1 MYLITDSKATVNTLG
16 LTNDEIKECINEN
29 LRVNPDD
36 DVLAYSLDWTSWVI
50 CNGYL
55 KRKEKD
61 ITFDFTNNYHF
72 EDRIQIIHKHNSEI
86 MCTIHCMI
94 YGKVEES

>member
-1 MYLITDSKATVNTLG
+1 MYLITDSKVTVNTLG

-55 KRKEKD
+55 KRKKK
-61 ITFDFTNNYHF
+61 ILHL
-72 EDRIQIIHKHNSEI
+72 ISLIIIILKIEFRLFISI
-86 MCTIHCMI
+86 IV
-94 YGKVEES
+94 K